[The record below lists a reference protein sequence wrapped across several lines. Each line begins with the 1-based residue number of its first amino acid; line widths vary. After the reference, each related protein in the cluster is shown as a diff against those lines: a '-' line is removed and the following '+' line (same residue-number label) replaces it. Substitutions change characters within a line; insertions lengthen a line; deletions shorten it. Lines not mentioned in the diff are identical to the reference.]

1 MFSLLRL
8 TAILL
13 KMLTLS
19 LKQANSMILKRI
31 LPTVLL
37 TTILL
42 LTGEVSAQV
51 PVEISTEKVTTGGVV
66 YYMHEVQKNQTLY
79 SISKAYRV
87 TIGAITGANVI
98 PPNGIQAGQILRIP
112 ESGQTA
118 GAGTE
123 HVVTASQ
130 RTVAQPASRP
140 AATTDGATGV
150 RISDQKIVSGG
161 KSYYMHE
168 VKRGETLYSIA
179 RAYRVTILDIDRE
192 NAIPSG
198 GIQAGQ
204 VLKIPVSSSLTV
216 IEERDE
222 ANRDEPAAAGVA
234 AAKRDAAPAGMPRQE
249 LPAVKEEQQM
259 PRQELPAVK
268 EEERVAAA
276 KETLQ
281 QDATPVQ
288 AAKPTPAEQTA
299 KPTPVQPDRKKIHRV
314 QRGESLSSIAKK
326 YEITV
331 QELKKA
337 NRGVIFAM
345 PDMRLV
351 IPATEGQKE

>member
-1 MFSLLRL
+1 MFSLPRL

-13 KMLTLS
+13 KLLTLPH
-19 LKQANSMILKRI
+19 KQANSMILKRI
-31 LPTVLL
+31 LPAVLL

-66 YYMHEVQKNQTLY
+66 YYVHEVQKNQTLY

-118 GAGTE
+118 AAVTE
-123 HVVTASQ
+123 HVVTVSQ
-130 RTVAQPASRP
+130 PAVAQPVSPP
-140 AATTDGATGV
+140 AATIDGATGI

-222 ANRDEPAAAGVA
+222 ANRDQPAAAGVA
-234 AAKRDAAPAGMPRQE
+234 AAKADAAPAGMPRQE
-249 LPAVKEEQQM
+249 VPIVKEELM
-259 PRQELPAVK
+259 PRQEVPAVK

-281 QDATPVQ
+281 KDVTPAE
-288 AAKPTPAEQTA
+288 AAKPTPAEQAA
-299 KPTPVQPDRKKIHRV
+299 KPTPVQPDRKKVHKV
-314 QRGESLSSIAKK
+314 QKGESLSSIAKK
-326 YEITV
+326 YDVTV

-351 IPATEGQKE
+351 IPAKEGQEE